1 MLQIALLIMVSTDSL
16 VSGVPARRSPRLV
29 TGASNGVAVAH
40 MASTAQNGVPK
51 RARSPARAAAPRL
64 VAAAAS
70 ADDGARSPLTQWVI
84 RNRSLLLLLLLV
96 VHKSV
101 TDSLTRYTRVQGAYS
116 ASTVAM
122 MAEIFKFPLI
132 ISAIASI
139 GGGLDQVIPT
149 FRMALAAPLGNA
161 WIALCYTFNNLLYF
175 PALSSLSAVAYQVL
189 SQSKTLFTAGM
200 MYFVV
205 GKKLTRKQV
214 GTAAQFCAA
223 QFLRRAILGRRAIL

>member
-1 MLQIALLIMVSTDSL
+1 
-16 VSGVPARRSPRLV
+16 
-29 TGASNGVAVAH
+29 
-40 MASTAQNGVPK
+40 
-51 RARSPARAAAPRL
+51 
-64 VAAAAS
+64 
-70 ADDGARSPLTQWVI
+70 
-84 RNRSLLLLLLLV
+84 
-96 VHKSV
+96 
-101 TDSLTRYTRVQGAYS
+101 
-116 ASTVAM
+116 M

-214 GTAAQFCAA
+214 GAAAESDESA
-223 QFLRRAILGRRAIL
+223 GK